1 MRARVLLWPALVCAV
16 TLLVELPAGWLVPGR
31 VVSGSL
37 WHGQAEQ
44 VGDVGPLSWQWR
56 PWRLQAE
63 VRLAYQGQAW
73 LARLSGLPWRWRAEV
88 EALEA
93 APSVP
98 VAYRLPGQWQG
109 HVRVNGVWRQC
120 AGSEGR
126 LQVSDLALVTPWSL
140 GLGQGWL
147 EMRCAGDWRL
157 QGALALQGQHQLNLD
172 ADLLA
177 RRARLGF
184 EVQPEAALTP
194 LLRGAQWLGPQ
205 AVKGERLVRW

>member
-1 MRARVLLWPALVCAV
+1 MRVRVLLWPALVCAV
-16 TLLVELPAGWLVPGR
+16 TLLVELPASWLLPGR

-37 WHGQAEQ
+37 WQGQAEQ
-44 VGDVGPLSWQWR
+44 VGDVGPLRWQWR
-56 PWRLQAE
+56 PWRMQAE

-73 LARLSGLPWRWRAEV
+73 LARLSGWPWRWRVEV

-98 VAYRLPGQWQG
+98 VAYRLAGQWQG
-109 HVRVNGVWRQC
+109 RVSVTGSWRQC
-120 AGSEGR
+120 AGTEGR
-126 LQVSDLALVTPWSL
+126 LQVTDLALVSPWSL
-140 GLGQGWL
+140 QLGQGWL
-147 EMRCAGDWRL
+147 AMHCAGDWRL
-157 QGALALQGQHQLNLD
+157 QGALAQQNQHQIDLD

-177 RRARLGF
+177 RRARVAF

-205 AVKGERLVRW
+205 AAKGERQVRW

>member
-31 VVSGSL
+31 AVSGSL

-73 LARLSGLPWRWRAEV
+73 LARLSGWPWRWRAEV

-98 VAYRLPGQWQG
+98 VAYRLAGQWQG

-120 AGSEGR
+120 DDSEGR

-140 GLGQGWL
+140 SLGQGWL

-157 QGALALQGQHQLNLD
+157 QGALALQGQHQLDLD

-177 RRARLGF
+177 RRARLDF

-194 LLRGAQWLGPQ
+194 LLRGAQWLGSQ